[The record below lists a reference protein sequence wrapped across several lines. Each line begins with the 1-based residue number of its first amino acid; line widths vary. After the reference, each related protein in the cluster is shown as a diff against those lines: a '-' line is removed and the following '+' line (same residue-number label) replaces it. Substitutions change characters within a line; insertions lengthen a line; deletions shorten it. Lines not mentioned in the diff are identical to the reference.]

1 MRAGGDM
8 RGIVFGISWDD
19 PKLVTDPTPQGSAA
33 PS

>member
-1 MRAGGDM
+1 MRSGENM

-19 PKLVTDPTPQGSAA
+19 PKLVTDPSQGSGA

>member
-1 MRAGGDM
+1 MRTGENM

-19 PKLVTDPTPQGSAA
+19 PKLVTDPSPQGSGA